1 MVADDI
7 LEIKGVLSSSHV
19 FEDHL
24 STKMD
29 NYFFW
34 KLINVKCN
42 IGSVRDHDKTTVL
55 HSEHEVEV
63 IDRLIRGES
72 CNDAEREDD
81 DDLSDMSNDESI
93 CPNRTEGVT
102 IDNNSESDG
111 DKELTD
117 DKHATKSALAL
128 KKLSNMSRKKM
139 DVNATTN
146 IMVVENLLIWK
157 KLAKARTKS
166 LCKQQKTELIFN
178 SMQ

>member
-7 LEIKGVLSSSHV
+7 LEIEGVLSSSHV
-19 FEDHL
+19 FENHL

-63 IDRLIRGES
+63 IYRLIRGES

-146 IMVVENLLIWK
+146 IMVVGNLLIWK
-157 KLAKARTKS
+157 KLAKASTKS